1 MNAVL
6 RELEQLITR
15 SVSATGTTRNRD
27 QLTTIAPNY
36 NKIIYYTT

>member
-1 MNAVL
+1 MSAAPL
-6 RELEQLITR
+6 ALEQLITR
-15 SVSATGTTRNRD
+15 SFGATGTTRNRD